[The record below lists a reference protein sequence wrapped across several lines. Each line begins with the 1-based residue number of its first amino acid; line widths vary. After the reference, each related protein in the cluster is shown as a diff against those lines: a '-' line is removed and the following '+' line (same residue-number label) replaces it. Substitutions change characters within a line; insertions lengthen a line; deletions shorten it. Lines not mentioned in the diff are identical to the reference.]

1 MKRLTAS
8 WLLVVLLVGVLAPA
22 ATALS
27 ADRRHA
33 CCIRKT
39 PHCHESESGSQP
51 SVRSQGCEQHRCCQ
65 SITGAQW
72 AQTAPRLAI
81 AQVVPSAAMP
91 QLVGFVS
98 RSADIAASTS
108 VRAPPRI

>member
-27 ADRRHA
+27 ADPPHA

-39 PHCHESESGSQP
+39 PHCHESDSGSQP
-51 SVRSQGCEQHRCCQ
+51 SVTSRACEQHRCGQ
-65 SITGAQW
+65 SITGSQW
-72 AQTAPRLAI
+72 AQTAQRITTATI
-81 AQVVPSAAMP
+81 VPSIAML
-91 QLVGFVS
+91 QLVRFVS
-98 RSADIAASTS
+98 RSADIATSIS
-108 VRAPPRI
+108 VRAPPQI